1 MIDFRDLVK
10 AGVHFGHQSS
20 RWCPRMAP
28 YIWGQKNSVH
38 LINVA
43 KTAHLL
49 EKAAKFLEGV
59 VAEGKTV
66 MWIGTKKQAQTIL
79 KNAAQSVSMP
89 YVTHRWIGG
98 TLTNNSQVKKSV
110 TKYLHLKD
118 VISKSDTLHYTK
130 KEFNTFSKNVD
141 RLEKNI
147 GGIVKLNW
155 PVGAIVVVDVRK
167 EASAIKEA
175 TCMGIPVVALVDT
188 NSDPLGINHVIP
200 ANDDSPKSIKIL
212 IDYLAQAAERGVEVA
227 KNKRAEQEAE
237 AELLRE
243 KKKEERKAAAA
254 KKVAPTKPA
263 AKKAEAPKATP
274 KKVEAK
280 AVSKS
285 APKKVE
291 AKPVEKKV
299 EAPKA
304 EAKSAA
310 KKTTTS
316 KK

>member
-1 MIDFRDLVK
+1 MINFRDLVK

-43 KTAHLL
+43 KTANQL
-49 EKAAKFLEGV
+49 EKAAKFLENTIG
-59 VAEGKTV
+59 EGKTV
-66 MWIGTKKQAQTIL
+66 MWIGTKKPAQAVVRE
-79 KNAAQSVSMP
+79 AATSLSMP

-98 TLTNNSQVKKSV
+98 TLTNNSQVKKSI

-118 VISKSDTLHYTK
+118 VISKTDRGHYTK
-130 KEFNTFSKNVD
+130 KEFNMFQKNVD

-175 TCMGIPVVALVDT
+175 VCMGIPVVALIDT
-188 NSDPLGINHVIP
+188 NGDPLGIDHVVP
-200 ANDDSPKSIKIL
+200 GNDDSPKSIKIL
-212 IDYLAQAAERGVEVA
+212 IDYLAEAAQRGVEVA
-227 KNKRAEQEAE
+227 KAKKAEQEAE

-243 KKKEERKAAAA
+243 KKQEERKAAAA
-254 KKVAPTKPA
+254 KKAAPAKPSEKKEATPKKVEAKPAAKAAPKKAAEEKPA
-263 AKKAEAPKATP
+263 AKKAEAPK
-274 KKVEAK
+274 K
-280 AVSKS
+280 
-285 APKKVE
+285 
-291 AKPVEKKV
+291 
-299 EAPKA
+299 
-304 EAKSAA
+304 
-310 KKTTTS
+310 
-316 KK
+316 

>member
-28 YIWGQKNSVH
+28 YIWGQKNRVH

-43 KTAHLL
+43 KTAYQL
-49 EKAAKFLEGV
+49 EKAAKFLEGI

-66 MWIGTKKQAQTIL
+66 MWIGTKKPAQTIV
-79 KNAAQSVSMP
+79 KEAACSLSMP

-110 TKYLHLKD
+110 TKFLHLKD
-118 VISKSDTLHYTK
+118 VIEKSDRNHYTK
-130 KEFNTFSKNVD
+130 KEFNVFQKNVD

-155 PVGAIVVVDVRK
+155 PVGAVVAVDVRK

-175 TCMGIPVVALVDT
+175 ICMGIPVVGLIDT
-188 NSDPLGINHVIP
+188 NSDPLGINYVIP
-200 ANDDSPKSIKIL
+200 GNDDSPKSIKIL
-212 IDYLAQAAERGVEVA
+212 IDYLVEAAQRGVESA
-227 KNKRAEQEAE
+227 KNKKIEDEKEFDILQ
-237 AELLRE
+237 E
-243 KKKEERKAAAA
+243 KKKAERREVAAKRAADIKEAAA
-254 KKVAPTKPA
+254 KKVAA
-263 AKKAEAPKATP
+263 AKP
-274 KKVEAK
+274 VAK
-280 AVSKS
+280 A

-291 AKPVEKKV
+291 AKVADKPAAKAATEV
-299 EAPKA
+299 APKKEEPKA
-304 EAKSAA
+304 TPKKEAAP
-310 KKTTTS
+310 KK
-316 KK
+316 

>member
-1 MIDFRDLVK
+1 MINFRELVK

-43 KTAHLL
+43 KTAVQL
-49 EKAAKFLEGV
+49 EKAAKFLEDTVGQ
-59 VAEGKTV
+59 GKTV
-66 MWIGTKKQAQTIL
+66 MWIGTKKPAQLIM
-79 KNAAQSVSMP
+79 KEAAISVSMP

-98 TLTNNSQVKKSV
+98 TLTNNSQVKKSI

-118 VISKSDTLHYTK
+118 VVSKTDRVHYTK
-130 KEFNTFSKNVD
+130 KEFNVFQKSVD

-147 GGIVKLNW
+147 GGIVKLNF
-155 PVGAIVVVDVRK
+155 PIGAIVVVDVRK

-175 TCMGIPVVALVDT
+175 NCMGIPVIALIDT
-188 NSDPLGINHVIP
+188 NGDPLGIDHVIP

-212 IDYLAQAAERGVEVA
+212 INYLVEAAQRGIEVA
-227 KNKRAEQEAE
+227 KQKKAEEDAE

-243 KKKEERKAAAA
+243 KKKAAA
-254 KKVAPTKPA
+254 KKT
-263 AKKAEAPKATP
+263 AE

-280 AVSKS
+280 EASDKVATEKPKKV
-285 APKKVE
+285 APKKVASSS
-291 AKPVEKKV
+291 AKAKADTDKK
-299 EAPKA
+299 
-304 EAKSAA
+304 
-310 KKTTTS
+310 
-316 KK
+316 